1 MQRSAPQSPPHYR
14 DASRPIGT
22 TPFGAP
28 PLPHYSANPHK
39 DEAAHMP
46 YIGIGLH
53 VLAAIYFA
61 VHAIRSG
68 QSLYWLIL
76 LFSFPL
82 LGSVVYFLAIYFPE
96 ARNSRGA
103 RQAIRSAKQLM
114 DPGQDLHN
122 ARAELSRTPTVQNRV
137 RLGMTL
143 LDAGQAEEART
154 LLEQAASS
162 PLGDD
167 PYILTGLARARLES
181 GHAAL
186 AVETLD
192 GLFARHPD
200 VRRKPEQTL
209 LYAQALAAAQAPG
222 ARAAF
227 ERAVECGND
236 AAARCLYAE
245 WLMAQPQPDDR
256 EQARSLFASI
266 IDDAQH
272 WSRHARSHNA
282 AWLERTRAAL
292 KGY

>member
-1 MQRSAPQSPPHYR
+1 
-14 DASRPIGT
+14 
-22 TPFGAP
+22 
-28 PLPHYSANPHK
+28 
-39 DEAAHMP
+39 MP

-53 VLAAIYFA
+53 FIAAIYFA

-68 QSLYWLIL
+68 QSLYWLLL

-82 LGSVVYFLAIYFPE
+82 LGSLVYFVAIYLPE
-96 ARNSRGA
+96 VRHSRGA
-103 RQAIRSAKQLM
+103 RQVVHSAKQFI
-114 DPGQDLHN
+114 DPGKGLRN
-122 ARAELSRTPTVQNRV
+122 ARAELDRTPTVQNRV
-137 RLGMTL
+137 RLGMEL
-143 LDAGQAEEART
+143 LGSGQAEEART

-186 AVETLD
+186 AVETLE

-209 LYAQALAAAQAPG
+209 LYAQALADSNAPA

-245 WLMAQPQPDDR
+245 WLLAQPDAADR
-256 EQARSLFASI
+256 EKSRSLFASVL
-266 IDDAQH
+266 DDARH

-282 AWLERTRAAL
+282 PWLERAKARMKELERAR
-292 KGY
+292 

>member
-1 MQRSAPQSPPHYR
+1 
-14 DASRPIGT
+14 
-22 TPFGAP
+22 
-28 PLPHYSANPHK
+28 
-39 DEAAHMP
+39 
-46 YIGIGLH
+46 
-53 VLAAIYFA
+53 
-61 VHAIRSG
+61 
-68 QSLYWLIL
+68 
-76 LFSFPL
+76 
-82 LGSVVYFLAIYFPE
+82 
-96 ARNSRGA
+96 
-103 RQAIRSAKQLM
+103 M
-114 DPGQDLHN
+114 DPGQDLRN

-143 LDAGQAEEART
+143 LDADQADGART

-162 PLGDD
+162 PAGDD

-200 VRRKPEQTL
+200 VRRKPGQTL
-209 LYAQALAAAQAPG
+209 LYAQALATAQAPG

-236 AAARCLYAE
+236 AAARCL
-245 WLMAQPQPDDR
+245 R

-282 AWLERTRAAL
+282 TWLERAKVAL

>member
-1 MQRSAPQSPPHYR
+1 
-14 DASRPIGT
+14 
-22 TPFGAP
+22 
-28 PLPHYSANPHK
+28 
-39 DEAAHMP
+39 MP

-96 ARNSRGA
+96 VRHSRGA
-103 RQAIRSAKQLM
+103 RQVVRSAKQLM
-114 DPGQDLHN
+114 DPGQDLRN
-122 ARAELSRTPTVQNRV
+122 ARAELARTPTVQNRV

-167 PYILTGLARARLES
+167 PHPDRPCPCPPRVRARCAC
-181 GHAAL
+181 GGDAGRPVRTPPGRAPQTGTDL
-186 AVETLD
+186 AVRA
-192 GLFARHPD
+192 GIGNRAS
-200 VRRKPEQTL
+200 
-209 LYAQALAAAQAPG
+209 PG

-256 EQARSLFASI
+256 EQARILFASI

-272 WSRHARSHNA
+272 WSRHARSTMPHG
-282 AWLERTRAAL
+282 WSGPRLR
-292 KGY
+292 

>member
-1 MQRSAPQSPPHYR
+1 
-14 DASRPIGT
+14 
-22 TPFGAP
+22 
-28 PLPHYSANPHK
+28 
-39 DEAAHMP
+39 MP

-53 VLAAIYFA
+53 VLAAIFFA

-68 QSLYWLIL
+68 QSLYWLLL

-96 ARNSRGA
+96 ARHSRGA
-103 RQAIRSAKQLM
+103 RQAIRSAKQLVN
-114 DPGQDLHN
+114 PGQDLRN
-122 ARAELSRTPTVQNRV
+122 ARAELARTPTVQNRV

-143 LDAGQAEEART
+143 LDAGQAEEARD
-154 LLEQAASS
+154 LLEHAASS

-167 PYILTGLARARLES
+167 PYILTGLARARLDS

-200 VRRKPEQTL
+200 TRRKPEQTL
-209 LYAQALAAAQAPG
+209 LYAQALAEAQSPD

-227 ERAVECGND
+227 ERAVDCGND

-245 WLMAQPQPDDR
+245 WLMAQPQPADR
-256 EQARSLFASI
+256 DQARSLFDSI
-266 IDDAQH
+266 LDDAKH
-272 WSRHARSHNA
+272 WSRHARSRTSLR
-282 AWLERTRAAL
+282 LEQIRVAMQ
-292 KGY
+292 GH

>member
-1 MQRSAPQSPPHYR
+1 
-14 DASRPIGT
+14 
-22 TPFGAP
+22 
-28 PLPHYSANPHK
+28 
-39 DEAAHMP
+39 MP

-96 ARNSRGA
+96 VRHSRGA
-103 RQAIRSAKQLM
+103 RQVVRSAKQLM
-114 DPGQDLHN
+114 DPGQDLRN
-122 ARAELSRTPTVQNRV
+122 ARTELARTPTVQNRV

-181 GHAAL
+181 GYAAL

-209 LYAQALAAAQAPG
+209 LFAQALATAQAPG

-236 AAARCLYAE
+236 ATARCLYAE

-282 AWLERTRAAL
+282 TWLERTKAAL

>member
-1 MQRSAPQSPPHYR
+1 
-14 DASRPIGT
+14 
-22 TPFGAP
+22 
-28 PLPHYSANPHK
+28 
-39 DEAAHMP
+39 MP
-46 YIGIGLH
+46 YIGLGLH

-82 LGSVVYFLAIYFPE
+82 LGSVVYFLAVYFPE

-103 RQAIRSAKQLM
+103 RQVIRSAKQLM
-114 DPGQDLHN
+114 DPSQDLRN
-122 ARAELSRTPTVQNRV
+122 VRAELSRTPTLQNRV
-137 RLGMTL
+137 RLGMAL

-154 LLEQAASS
+154 LLEQAATS

-167 PYILTGLARARLES
+167 PYILTGLARARLEC
-181 GHAAL
+181 GDAAP
-186 AVETLD
+186 AAETLE
-192 GLFARHPD
+192 GLFARYPD
-200 VRRKPEQTL
+200 VRRKAEQTL
-209 LYAQALAAAQAPG
+209 LYAQALAAAQSPDT
-222 ARAAF
+222 RSAF

-245 WLMAQPQPDDR
+245 WLMAQPQADDR

-282 AWLERTRAAL
+282 AWLERTKAAL
-292 KGY
+292 KGR

>member
-1 MQRSAPQSPPHYR
+1 
-14 DASRPIGT
+14 
-22 TPFGAP
+22 
-28 PLPHYSANPHK
+28 
-39 DEAAHMP
+39 
-46 YIGIGLH
+46 
-53 VLAAIYFA
+53 

-96 ARNSRGA
+96 VRHSRGA
-103 RQAIRSAKQLM
+103 RQVVRSAKQLM
-114 DPGQDLHN
+114 DPGQDLRS
-122 ARAELSRTPTVQNRV
+122 ARAELARTPTVQNRV

-143 LDAGQAEEART
+143 LDAGQAEEARA

-209 LYAQALAAAQAPG
+209 LYAQELAT
-222 ARAAF
+222 
-227 ERAVECGND
+227 
-236 AAARCLYAE
+236 ARCLYAE

-282 AWLERTRAAL
+282 AWLERTKAAL

>member
-1 MQRSAPQSPPHYR
+1 
-14 DASRPIGT
+14 
-22 TPFGAP
+22 
-28 PLPHYSANPHK
+28 
-39 DEAAHMP
+39 MP

-68 QSLYWLIL
+68 QGLYWLIL

-82 LGSVVYFLAIYFPE
+82 LGSFVYFGDLLPESPQLARRASGHPL
-96 ARNSRGA
+96 
-103 RQAIRSAKQLM
+103 RQATHG
-114 DPGQDLHN
+114 PGRDLRN
-122 ARAELSRTPTVQNRV
+122 ARAELARTPTVQNRV
-137 RLGMTL
+137 RTGITL

-167 PYILTGLARARLES
+167 PYILTGLARARLDS
-181 GHAAL
+181 GQPAL
-186 AVETLD
+186 AAETLD

-222 ARAAF
+222 TRAAF

-282 AWLERTRAAL
+282 AGWSGPRWL
-292 KGY
+292 

>member
-1 MQRSAPQSPPHYR
+1 
-14 DASRPIGT
+14 
-22 TPFGAP
+22 
-28 PLPHYSANPHK
+28 
-39 DEAAHMP
+39 MP

-96 ARNSRGA
+96 VRHSRGA
-103 RQAIRSAKQLM
+103 RQVVRSAKQLM
-114 DPGQDLHN
+114 DSGQDLRN
-122 ARAELSRTPTVQNRV
+122 ARAELARTPTVQNRV

-167 PYILTGLARARLES
+167 PYILTGLARARLDS

-209 LYAQALAAAQAPG
+209 LYAQALAATQAPG
-222 ARAAF
+222 T
-227 ERAVECGND
+227 
-236 AAARCLYAE
+236 
-245 WLMAQPQPDDR
+245 DR
-256 EQARSLFASI
+256 KSVV
-266 IDDAQH
+266 
-272 WSRHARSHNA
+272 
-282 AWLERTRAAL
+282 
-292 KGY
+292 

>member
-1 MQRSAPQSPPHYR
+1 
-14 DASRPIGT
+14 
-22 TPFGAP
+22 
-28 PLPHYSANPHK
+28 
-39 DEAAHMP
+39 MP

-103 RQAIRSAKQLM
+103 RQAMRSAKRLM
-114 DPGQDLHN
+114 DPGQELRN
-122 ARAELSRTPTVQNRV
+122 ARAELARTPTVQNRL

-143 LDAGQAEEART
+143 LDAGQTEEART

-167 PYILTGLARARLES
+167 PYILTGLARARLDS

-186 AVETLD
+186 AAETLD
-192 GLFARHPD
+192 GLFTRYRTLAANQNKPCCMRRHWP
-200 VRRKPEQTL
+200 RPRHRKPAPHSNARWNAEMTRP
-209 LYAQALAAAQAPG
+209 LAACSPNG
-222 ARAAF
+222 
-227 ERAVECGND
+227 
-236 AAARCLYAE
+236 
-245 WLMAQPQPDDR
+245 
-256 EQARSLFASI
+256 
-266 IDDAQH
+266 
-272 WSRHARSHNA
+272 
-282 AWLERTRAAL
+282 
-292 KGY
+292 